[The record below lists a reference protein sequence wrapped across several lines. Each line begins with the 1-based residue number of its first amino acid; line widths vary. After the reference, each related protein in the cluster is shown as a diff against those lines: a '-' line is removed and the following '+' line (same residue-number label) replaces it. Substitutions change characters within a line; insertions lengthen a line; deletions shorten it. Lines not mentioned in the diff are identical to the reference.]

1 MNQGPTDNQP
11 GNPSG
16 DREPGLDPHRD
27 PNPDRAPDDYIHADH
42 RHTDHGHDARSRF
55 GHHQH
60 DVFSTR
66 LIVGLLIIFLGGA
79 LLADNLGWLDARH
92 ILRSLWPLAL
102 VAVGVAMVRH
112 PEQKRSRNW
121 GWVLITVGIWIFLDK
136 IGWIHVSLGQ
146 LILPGILLFV
156 GGMLVFRSLS
166 GPPSGDTAKPTPSKP
181 TTPSSSGFAT
191 SNGPST
197 TSTSFGSASTSDQ
210 AEFVRA
216 FAILSAHELRPVSRP
231 FRGADLNA
239 VMGGIKLDLTSARM
253 EGDTA
258 VIEVFAFWGGVE
270 IFAPPD
276 WTVTSEVTTLLAGFI
291 DKRRPTSV
299 VPTKHLVVKG
309 MVVMAGVEIKN

>member
-1 MNQGPTDNQP
+1 MNQGPP
-11 GNPSG
+11 GDHDRDSG
-16 DREPGLDPHRD
+16 PPRD
-27 PNPDRAPDDYIHADH
+27 PEH
-42 RHTDHGHDARSRF
+42 RHHRNDWPLRPRPG
-55 GHHQH
+55 QH
-60 DVFSTR
+60 DLFSTR
-66 LIVGLLIIFLGGA
+66 LIVGLFIILLGGA
-79 LLADNLGWLDARH
+79 LLADNLGWFDARH

-102 VAVGVAMVRH
+102 VAVGVAMVRNPQH
-112 PEQKRSRNW
+112 KRSRSW

-146 LILPGILLFV
+146 IILPGILLFV
-156 GGMLVFRSLS
+156 GGVLVFRSLS
-166 GPPSGDTAKPTPSKP
+166 GPPGGADSGSATA
-181 TTPSSSGFAT
+181 
-191 SNGPST
+191 SNGST
-197 TSTSFGSASTSDQ
+197 GGNGASNNAPGAASTSFGSSTSTDQ
-210 AEFVRA
+210 AEFVRS
-216 FAILSAHELRPVSRP
+216 FAMLSGHELRPVSRP

-270 IFAPPD
+270 IYVPPD

-299 VPTKHLVVKG
+299 VPTKHLVIKG

>member
-1 MNQGPTDNQP
+1 MNQGPP
-11 GNPSG
+11 GDDHDFGPRRDPAG
-16 DREPGLDPHRD
+16 DPLDPE
-27 PNPDRAPDDYIHADH
+27 
-42 RHTDHGHDARSRF
+42 RSRR
-55 GHHQH
+55 HDWPLHPRSRQH
-60 DVFSTR
+60 DLFSTR
-66 LIVGLLIIFLGGA
+66 LIVGLLVILLGAA
-79 LLADNLGWLDARH
+79 LLADNLGVFDARH
-92 ILRSLWPLAL
+92 ILHSLWPLAL
-102 VAVGVAMVRH
+102 TAVGVAMVRNPQH
-112 PEQKRSRNW
+112 KRSRNW

-146 LILPGILLFV
+146 IILPGILLFI

-166 GPPSGDTAKPTPSKP
+166 GPPGASSAPGAANTQGADAAGNGSTHGTAHGMGRGANQHSGHFGGSTA
-181 TTPSSSGFAT
+181 
-191 SNGPST
+191 
-197 TSTSFGSASTSDQ
+197 SDQ
-210 AEFVRA
+210 AEFVRS
-216 FAILSAHELRPVSRP
+216 FAMLSAHELRPVSRP

-270 IFAPPD
+270 IFVPPD

-299 VPTKHLVVKG
+299 VPTRHLVIKG